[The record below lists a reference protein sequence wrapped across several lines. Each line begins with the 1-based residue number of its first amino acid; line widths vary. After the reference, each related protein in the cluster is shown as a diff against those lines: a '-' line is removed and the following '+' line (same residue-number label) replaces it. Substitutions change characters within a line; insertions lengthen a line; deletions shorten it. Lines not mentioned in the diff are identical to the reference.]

1 MIALFPKS
9 AKKGAGMA
17 KKYGNFARGLRTR
30 AARVVARRAAACLG
44 VVMRTSIHIRALL
57 VISALALLAALL
69 AETTVVW
76 GN

>member
-1 MIALFPKS
+1 
-9 AKKGAGMA
+9 
-17 KKYGNFARGLRTR
+17 
-30 AARVVARRAAACLG
+30 
-44 VVMRTSIHIRALL
+44 MRTSIHIRALL